1 LVVAEAE
8 LLTLMVGRV
17 DQVVAVVRP
26 QVEALVRLGKV
37 TMDLVVQ
44 DYPEVTAVA
53 VAVPVVLEL
62 YQMEVRVYLLI
73 LQALLFLVLVVEEQ
87 VVEQI
92 PAITPA
98 ALVER
103 AVEVLEIPIMDMVA
117 PGLQILAQVA
127 AVAAAE
133 RFVLV
138 EAVVMVG
145 RALSF

>member
-1 LVVAEAE
+1 M
-8 LLTLMVGRV
+8 TLMVGRV